1 MSGMP
6 PGCFPAGGVVVKRYL
21 IAPLIIVLLLFGWV
35 GQAMAAPPA
44 SSTAENAA
52 GWLRGQQ
59 QPDGGF
65 PGFQGGS
72 DPSATAD
79 AAVAFAAAGIDP
91 ASVKR
96 DGHSIIDFLTASAGS
111 YGTSVAGAAK
121 LTLAAVAAG
130 ENPREFGG
138 VNLISQLQSHLDQ
151 AGGLY
156 DEQIFTHAYAMLA
169 LVAAGETVP
178 SNAITALEHHQAADG
193 SWSFSGSTDPEQ
205 GDSNTTAIAVQALNA
220 AHSGN
225 SAPIEKAFEYL
236 KTVRMPDGSYTYQ
249 PGGAS
254 PPAGDANSTAL
265 VIQALIAAGRAP
277 ETGVAGS
284 PLDALVRFQNQDG
297 AFRFR
302 DDTPAD
308 SALAT
313 VQAIPALMFMPL
325 PIVPSG
331 FSQADPPAIL
341 PAAGQAHLA
350 PAAPALLSMIGL
362 GLLLMG
368 AGLRR
373 GLGSAK

>member
-1 MSGMP
+1 M
-6 PGCFPAGGVVVKRYL
+6 KRYF
-21 IAPLIIVLLLFGWV
+21 IAPLMIMFLLFGWA
-35 GQAMAAPPA
+35 GQAVAAPPV
-44 SSTAENAA
+44 STLAGNAA

-91 ASVKR
+91 TSVKR
-96 DGHSIIDFLTASAGS
+96 DGHSIIDFLSASAGS
-111 YGTSVAGAAK
+111 YGTSTAGAAK
-121 LTLAAVAAG
+121 LTLATVAAG

-151 AGGLY
+151 ASGLY
-156 DEQIFTHAYAMLA
+156 DEQLFTHAYAMLA

-178 SNAITALEHHQAADG
+178 SNAVTALEQHQSADG
-193 SWSFSGSTDPEQ
+193 SWSFSGSTDPGQ
-205 GDSNTTAIAVQALNA
+205 GDSNTTAIAVQALEA
-220 AHSGN
+220 ARSGN
-225 SAPIEKAFEYL
+225 STPIEKAFDYL

-249 PGGAS
+249 MGGAS

-265 VIQALIAAGRAP
+265 VIQALIAAEQAP
-277 ETGVAGS
+277 EAGIAGS
-284 PLDALVRFQNQDG
+284 PVDALTHFQNPDG

-313 VQAIPALMFMPL
+313 VQAIPALMSMPL
-325 PIVPSG
+325 PVVPSG
-331 FSQADPPAIL
+331 LSQADPPSIL
-341 PAAGQAHLA
+341 PAAGQAHLV
-350 PAAPALLSMIGL
+350 PATPALLSLIGL

-373 GLGSAK
+373 GLSSTK